1 MMKLRTRP
9 LSTTTRIKTYQ
20 VDECAA
26 RASRTR
32 PLSTTTRIK
41 TNQCSCHSLM
51 MKLRT
56 RPLSTTTRIKT
67 YETRN
72 GEIVHC
78 IVLDHCP
85 LQQGLRQITKILFF
99 IFVKCTRPLSTTT
112 RIKTPVFGFFLT
124 SMRVLD
130 HCPLQQGL
138 RRASYP
144 QYHSHSLVL
153 DHCPLQQGLRH
164 VSRNDSV
171 AL

>member
-1 MMKLRTRP
+1 MLGCP
-9 LSTTTRIKTYQ
+9 
-20 VDECAA
+20 
-26 RASRTR
+26 
-32 PLSTTTRIK
+32 
-41 TNQCSCHSLM
+41 
-51 MKLRT
+51 
-56 RPLSTTTRIKT
+56 
-67 YETRN
+67 
-72 GEIVHC
+72 
-78 IVLDHCP
+78 VLDHCP
-85 LQQGLRQITKILFF
+85 LQQGLRPALA
-99 IFVKCTRPLSTTT
+99 VGVVSMRSCTRPLSTTT

-144 QYHSHSLVL
+144 QYHRHSLVL